1 MMGCNRRVGSHKSV
15 VLVGRVDGF
24 DKLVHHEII
33 HANLVTVKEVVAAHI
48 SNDISKTFAKSLR
61 KFHTVTRAEHG
72 HGNGVR
78 LNIVENLLHHDD

>member
-1 MMGCNRRVGSHKSV
+1 MGCNRRVSSHKSV

-48 SNDISKTFAKSLR
+48 SNDISKTFGKSLN
-61 KFHTVTRAEHG
+61 KFHTVTRAEQDR
-72 HGNGVR
+72 GNGVDV
-78 LNIVENLLHHDD
+78 NIVENLRHHDD